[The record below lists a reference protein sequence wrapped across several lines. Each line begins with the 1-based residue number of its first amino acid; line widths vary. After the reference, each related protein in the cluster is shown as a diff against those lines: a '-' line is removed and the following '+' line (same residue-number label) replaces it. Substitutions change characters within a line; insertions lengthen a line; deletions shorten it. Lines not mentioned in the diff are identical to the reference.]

1 MQGENAVRGAPCS
14 HPSPTRAV
22 LGTSLNEA
30 TPTRRGKP
38 EGVIGAEVWFKL
50 VDSSSAPPAAPPVH
64 IGDPA
69 SFSFLT
75 LTTRPTVR
83 SEFRVADGGKM
94 AVYMLRWVSTR
105 GDKGPWSDVAKA
117 TVAA

>member
-1 MQGENAVRGAPCS
+1 MYKRQ
-14 HPSPTRAV
+14 
-22 LGTSLNEA
+22 
-30 TPTRRGKP
+30 
-38 EGVIGAEVWFKL
+38 
-50 VDSSSAPPAAPPVH
+50 PVH